1 MQFASFAEETV
12 LFGATAVENEF
23 IMEYM
28 LQAPGDF
35 VRVYLYMLFQCQY
48 PQRSSSPAEAARM
61 LGISEDDFLR
71 AMRYWERQGLW
82 RRVADNPPQFQ
93 FVGCRQTAMDDVPR
107 KNRELHARLQSIL
120 GEEYVIQP
128 RDFSMIADWQ
138 EVFGLPAEVVILL
151 VEHEVRRT
159 HEKKRSLNAIFKRMD
174 KIAHDWAENGVVT
187 VEKAKERIAR
197 DSAGYALARRVARQF
212 SLHRDPT
219 VDEAALADRWANEM
233 KLTEEDVLAACA
245 ETVRARNPSFAYLD
259 SILRRHAG
267 GAGVQADIQDERK
280 RVETLKSIYAELG
293 VPGAPAPAQLK
304 TFTDFLGMGFQADT
318 LVEAAR
324 RCARAGMRD
333 FAAWEKYV
341 NQCAQKGLFTL
352 EALRESTRRIDE
364 LSAAAEK
371 VMRTYGDDRRAGNAD
386 RAWIEKWLA
395 AMPMDVILLAAER
408 SQGTQLPRKYMG
420 KLLSSWQKK
429 GIQTVEQAQKEEP
442 VVRMDTAKPQAGKA
456 IQDYA
461 QREYR
466 DEDFAVDA
474 VMQMWMEEQRKNDAQ

>member
-48 PQRSSSPAEAARM
+48 PQAGNSLSDATRM
-61 LGISEDDFLR
+61 LGIGEEDFLR

-82 RRVADNPPQFQ
+82 RRVADNPPRFQ
-93 FVGCRQTAMDDVPR
+93 FVGCRQTTMDDVPR
-107 KNRELHARLQSIL
+107 KNRELHAKLQSIL
-120 GEEYVIQP
+120 GAEYVMQP
-128 RDFSMIADWQ
+128 RDFSTIADWQ
-138 EVFGLPAEVVILL
+138 EVFHLPAEVIALL
-151 VEHEVRRT
+151 VENEVQRT
-159 HEKKRSLNAIFKRMD
+159 REKKRSLAGVFKRMD
-174 KIAHDWAENGVVT
+174 KTAHDWAENGVVT
-187 VEKAKERIAR
+187 LEKAQERIAR
-197 DSAGYALARRVARQF
+197 DSAGYAMAKRVARQF
-212 SLHRDPT
+212 NLRREPT
-219 VDEAALADRWANEM
+219 VDETTLAERWVNEM
-233 KLTEEDVLAACA
+233 KLTEADVLAACA

-267 GAGVQADIQDERK
+267 GAGVQADIQNERK
-280 RVETLKSIYAELG
+280 RVETLKEVYAELG
-293 VPGAPAPAQLK
+293 APGAPAPAQLK
-304 TFTDFLGMGFQADT
+304 TFTDFLNMGFQADT

-352 EALRESTRRIDE
+352 EALRENTRRIDE

-371 VMRTYGDDRRAGNAD
+371 AMRAYGDDRRAGNAD
-386 RAWIEKWLA
+386 RAWMEKWLA

-408 SQGTQLPRKYMG
+408 AQGTQLPRKYMG
-420 KLLSSWQKK
+420 KLLANWQKK
-429 GIQTVEQAQKEEP
+429 GIKTVEEAQKEEP
-442 VVRMDTAKPQAGKA
+442 VVRMDTAKPQAGKV

-461 QREYR
+461 QREYHE
-466 DEDFAVDA
+466 EDFAVDA
-474 VMQMWMEEQRKNDAQ
+474 VMQMWMEDKQNDAQ